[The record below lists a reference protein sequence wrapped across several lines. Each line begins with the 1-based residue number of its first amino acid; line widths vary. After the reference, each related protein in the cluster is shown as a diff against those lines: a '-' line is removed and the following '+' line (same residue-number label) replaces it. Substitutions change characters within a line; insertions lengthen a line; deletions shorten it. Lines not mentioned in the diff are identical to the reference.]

1 MHSKRRKRSIMHG
14 CTNSQ
19 TVQWGNSYLFSQ
31 KNLYTNGTQ
40 DELKGGHRY
49 FISCSQWS
57 SRFRDGHRTAYIPS
71 GLRDE
76 DLEKLFRGEALDGFD
91 TPVPCGRIVPAH
103 IGSKVT
109 YCST

>member
-1 MHSKRRKRSIMHG
+1 MQKINYARVYPLSNRTKGQVI
-14 CTNSQ
+14 
-19 TVQWGNSYLFSQ
+19 YLFSQ
-31 KNLYTNGTQ
+31 KTIYTKRTQ

-57 SRFRDGHRTAYIPS
+57 SHFRDDHRTAYIPS
-71 GLRDE
+71 GVRDE
-76 DLEKLFRGEALDGFD
+76 DLEILFRGEALDGFD